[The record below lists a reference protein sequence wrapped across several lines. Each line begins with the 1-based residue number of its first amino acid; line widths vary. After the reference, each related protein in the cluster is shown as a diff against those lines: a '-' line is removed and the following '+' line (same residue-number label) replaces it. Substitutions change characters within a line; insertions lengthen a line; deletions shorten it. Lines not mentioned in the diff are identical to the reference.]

1 MNMKKIL
8 HEPLFAFLLLGLSL
22 FGVFEIINGGS
33 EEDGKEKIVVTDG
46 QTKSMI
52 LNFEKVRQRSPS
64 SHELNGLIQGYVR
77 EEVLYRQALA
87 MGLDQND
94 SIVRR
99 RMSQKMDYL
108 AQDLAS
114 MEEPA
119 DQDLQAFLDENRDSY
134 RLPDRYT
141 FQQVFFSASKR
152 GEATHADA
160 QAVLC
165 QLKNH
170 EIEIENLGDSL
181 MVSNGFVQETEN
193 EIKRILG
200 EHFFE
205 SLAKLSIGSW
215 QGPIDS
221 AFGMHLVRIDE
232 LIVGELP
239 VLQEVRRQVLRDWS
253 AQKQDQVSEELY
265 RTLRQQ
271 YLVILPLDQ
280 DQDDNDKG
288 DSLIETPTT
297 DGTRDSKTAI
307 TDRPVQ
313 VHNEP
318 I

>member
-1 MNMKKIL
+1 
-8 HEPLFAFLLLGLSL
+8 LLGLSL
-22 FGVFEIINGGS
+22 FGLFEIINGGS

-46 QTKSMI
+46 QTTSMI

-94 SIVRR
+94 PIVRR

-134 RLPDRYT
+134 RQPDRYT
-141 FQQVFFSASKR
+141 FQQVYFSANKR
-152 GEATHADA
+152 GEATHGDA
-160 QAVLC
+160 QAVLR
-165 QLKNH
+165 QLKIH

-205 SLAKLSIGSW
+205 SMAKLSIGSW

-232 LIVGELP
+232 FIVGEFP
-239 VLQEVRRQVLRDWS
+239 ALQEVRRQVLRDWS
-253 AQKQDQVSEELY
+253 AQKRDQVSEELY

-271 YLVILPLDQ
+271 YLVILPQYQ
-280 DQDDNDKG
+280 DYKENG
-288 DSLIETPTT
+288 DSLIETTTT
-297 DGTRDSKTAI
+297 DGTRDSETAI